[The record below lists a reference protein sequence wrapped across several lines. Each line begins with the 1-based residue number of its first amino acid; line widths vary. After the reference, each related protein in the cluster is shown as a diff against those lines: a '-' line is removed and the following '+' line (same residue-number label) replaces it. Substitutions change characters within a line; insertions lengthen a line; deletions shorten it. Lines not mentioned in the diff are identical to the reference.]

1 MNTLSARTLRAAR
14 AAAKAVLGATL
25 LAAFTI
31 SAHAGDPALGKQ
43 KSAVCAACHGEDG
56 NSPAPAFP
64 RIAGQERDY
73 LLQALL
79 DYKAGKRKDP
89 IMGAQ
94 VAALSKQDMADLAAW
109 FSAQKG
115 LYVKR

>member
-1 MNTLSARTLRAAR
+1 MTRFSTPSILRAPAL
-14 AAAKAVLGATL
+14 AL
-25 LAAFTI
+25 LACAASLFALA
-31 SAHAGDPALGKQ
+31 SPVHAGDPARGKE

-73 LLQALL
+73 LMQALL
-79 DYKAGKRKDP
+79 DYKAGKRTDP
-89 IMGAQ
+89 IMAAQ
-94 VAALSKQDMADLAAW
+94 VGALSKQDMADLAAW
-109 FSAQKG
+109 FSVQKG

>member
-1 MNTLSARTLRAAR
+1 MTRFSTRSTLRRHAH
-14 AAAKAVLGATL
+14 LL
-25 LAAFTI
+25 LACAASLFVLAT
-31 SAHAGDPALGKQ
+31 SAHAGDPARGKE

-64 RIAGQERDY
+64 RIGGQERDY
-73 LLQALL
+73 LIQALL
-79 DYKAGKRKDP
+79 DYKAGRRTDP
-89 IMGAQ
+89 IMAAQ
-94 VAALSKQDMADLAAW
+94 VSALSKQDMADLAAW